1 MRDLKTCLK
10 MAIFNIFLMNLAQG
24 MGNRTKNM
32 HFQTFDTL
40 GHPSNSYI
48 LTESFSLLSYG
59 YFKFLG
65 EVKSLHSL
73 WKEALLKFQIVK
85 NQLYIHEN

>member
-40 GHPSNSYI
+40 GHP
-48 LTESFSLLSYG
+48 TVPG
-59 YFKFLG
+59 TLG
-65 EVKSLHSL
+65 DLE
-73 WKEALLKFQIVK
+73 I
-85 NQLYIHEN
+85 